1 MRQNFIKLLKTNVE
15 NMSVFRLSTML
26 MKTNELNQSLHD
38 VDEKNGVIEEQ
49 WRVAR
54 KNSDE

>member
-1 MRQNFIKLLKTNVE
+1 MGASCIKLLKTDVE